1 MAPSANPTWRAGV
14 RDVAAAMMP
23 AHARTQ
29 PRSTRG
35 LSPLLW
41 RRCAMMDVRPVWEP
55 PSEGGLSATQFG
67 GPVELEPA
75 AFSRLARELCSY
87 GDRAATAEVI
97 ADRGVQ
103 ILPCG
108 YSAVV
113 RCAPGGRV
121 TFEAV
126 TASSLLSIVERVAN
140 ETGEGPSL
148 DALRDKTTVLMDDVL
163 EETRWPAYRAEIGAQ
178 TAIRSALALYL
189 EFVGDA
195 LGALAFYD
203 ERPGWFTDERI
214 HVAEVFADHA
224 TIALAKAAEHD
235 HGRQMRSALA
245 SNRVIGNAVGIL
257 MATYRVDQQQGFD
270 LLRQVSNHTNRRLV
284 SIAEEVTF
292 TGALPDQVPVR
303 RLLHDPRRSHSGT

>member
-1 MAPSANPTWRAGV
+1 
-14 RDVAAAMMP
+14 
-23 AHARTQ
+23 
-29 PRSTRG
+29 
-35 LSPLLW
+35 
-41 RRCAMMDVRPVWEP
+41 
-55 PSEGGLSATQFG
+55 
-67 GPVELEPA
+67 VELEPA
-75 AFSRLARELCSY
+75 GFSRLARELCSY

-97 ADRGVQ
+97 AERGVQ
-103 ILPCG
+103 TLPCG

-113 RCAPGGRV
+113 RCASGGRV

-140 ETGEGPSL
+140 QTGEGPSL
-148 DALRDKTTVLMDDVL
+148 DAFRDKTTVLMDDVF
-163 EETRWPAYRAEIGAQ
+163 EETRWPLYRAEIRAH

-189 EFVGDA
+189 DFVGEA
-195 LGALAFYD
+195 LGVLAFYD
-203 ERPGWFTDERI
+203 DRPGWFTDERI

-224 TIALAKAAEHD
+224 TIALAKAADHD
-235 HGRQMRSALA
+235 QARQTRAALA

-284 SIAEEVTF
+284 SIAEEVTL

-303 RLLHDPRRSHSGT
+303 RLLHDPRPADQEPEERLLRSEP